1 MGFLKK
7 ITRPI
12 SRVLDKI
19 VPNEIKP
26 ALPFLAAAAPFMAPG
41 IMGAFGNSML
51 SRGLISGGLNLGS
64 QLAQEGS
71 DGDFSGLSTLM
82 AAATG
87 ALSTPGSAGGRTI
100 GDTGK
105 SYSQYMGGDS
115 LASTGTQSAGD
126 FFKNKALGMEPGLT
140 KSGLGAL
147 ETSSNYLSG
156 VSDTLQNNLFSKE
169 GLKAAL
175 VPVGQGMTDLAVAE
189 NRRALKDYEREQ
201 ADYEAGMDEEN
212 SNRAFAIRQSMEAY
226 GFTEQEI
233 LDAIEAAGYRAGGRV
248 GLEFGGIP
256 AAVED
261 VEEKPKEFLVDKLKV
276 TVQPGQSEEMGILN
290 AMFNDVEGVMPD
302 DRKMEFYRLYIPQ
315 LYERGEISKEQFE
328 GMKEDI
334 LGEGKKDGGRIG
346 LKNGS
351 DGSSTGSFG
360 ANRYASELVE
370 SADSLLNKGDI
381 LMTDAEK
388 LIASGKYPSEEEL
401 NEIQK
406 RYDALV
412 NKEETETNKFSK
424 NLEDEK
430 LGDALP
436 YFLEKEKQ
444 INKRVKDSNTRAD
457 KIGLESLDVSDITR
471 SPSFR
476 EWYSL
481 WEKGDP
487 KADKHPQAEYFEDL
501 IFNVDRKKYIKTRFP
516 DIKMAEGGLMNL
528 GGKEMDMRGGGFI
541 PIGKKERADDVP
553 ARLSKN
559 EFVMTADA
567 VRAAGGGSVNEGAK
581 RMYETMNRLE
591 ARA

>member
-87 ALSTPGSAGGRTI
+87 ALSTPGSAAT
-100 GDTGK
+100 TGPAGPPG
-105 SYSQYMGGDS
+105 SELITTPG
-115 LASTGTQSAGD
+115 QSSAAD
-126 FFKNKALGMEPGLT
+126 FFKNKAAGMEPGFA

-147 ETSSNYLSG
+147 ETSSNYLTG
-156 VSDTLQNNLFSKE
+156 VGDTLQNNLFSKE

-175 VPVGQGMTDLAVAE
+175 VPVGQGFTDLAVAE
-189 NRRALKDYEREQ
+189 NRRAMKDYDREM
-201 ADYEAGMDEEN
+201 ADYEAGVNEDTG
-212 SNRAFAIRQSMEAY
+212 NRAFAIRQSMEAY

-248 GLEFGGIP
+248 GFDNGGGVDFGGIP
-256 AAVED
+256 AAIKNVETAKIED
-261 VEEKPKEFLVDKLKV
+261 VSEIVELDDLSKLDGFAEMLSNMDESDPKYNEIRKMGIQEAEMVGEKYKISPVDLVGYLDTKTNMFNERTEEIKLK
-276 TVQPGQSEEMGILN
+276 EI
-290 AMFNDVEGVMPD
+290 D
-302 DRKMEFYRLYIPQ
+302 D
-315 LYERGEISKEQFE
+315 
-328 GMKEDI
+328 
-334 LGEGKKDGGRIG
+334 GKK
-346 LKNGS
+346 
-351 DGSSTGSFG
+351 
-360 ANRYASELVE
+360 
-370 SADSLLNKGDI
+370 
-381 LMTDAEK
+381 
-388 LIASGKYPSEEEL
+388 EEL
-401 NEIQK
+401 MEK
-406 RYDALV
+406 V
-412 NKEETETNKFSK
+412 K
-424 NLEDEK
+424 NTSF
-430 LGDALP
+430 A
-436 YFLEKEKQ
+436 F
-444 INKRVKDSNTRAD
+444 AD
-457 KIGLESLDVSDITR
+457 
-471 SPSFR
+471 
-476 EWYSL
+476 
-481 WEKGDP
+481 
-487 KADKHPQAEYFEDL
+487 
-501 IFNVDRKKYIKTRFP
+501 
-516 DIKMAEGGLMNL
+516 GGLMNL

>member
-19 VPNEIKP
+19 VPNELKP

-41 IMGAFGNSML
+41 LMGAFGGSML

-126 FFKNKALGMEPGLT
+126 FFKNKAAGMDSGLT

-147 ETSSNYLSG
+147 EKSSNYLTG
-156 VSDTLQNNLFSKE
+156 VGDTLQNNLFSKE

-175 VPVGQGMTDLAVAE
+175 IPAGQGMTDLAVAE

-201 ADYEAGMDEEN
+201 ADYEAGVNEDTG
-212 SNRAFAIRQSMEAY
+212 NRALAIRQSMEAY

-248 GLEFGGIP
+248 GFNNGGGADFGGIP
-256 AAVED
+256 AAIENIQED
-261 VEEKPKEFLVDKLKV
+261 A
-276 TVQPGQSEEMGILN
+276 EEMITIMTDNGPIQIEKSVYESMPG
-290 AMFNDVEGVMPD
+290 MFMDTTTSAYGDAGRGRPV
-302 DRKMEFYRLYIPQ
+302 PQ
-315 LYERGEISKEQFE
+315 FAN
-328 GMKEDI
+328 
-334 LGEGKKDGGRIG
+334 GGRIG

-388 LIASGKYPSEEEL
+388 LIASGEYPSEEEL

-406 RYDALV
+406 RYEALV

-430 LGDALP
+430 IGDALP

-444 INKRVKDSNTRAD
+444 INKRLEDSNTRAD
-457 KIGLESLDVSDITR
+457 KIGLESLDVSGITR

-501 IFNVDRKKYIKTRFP
+501 IFNVDRKKYIKTKYP
-516 DIKMAEGGLMNL
+516 DIKMADGGLMNL
-528 GGKEMDMRGGGFI
+528 GGREMDMRGGGFI

-581 RMYETMNRLE
+581 RMYETMNKLE

>member
-41 IMGAFGNSML
+41 LMGAFGGSML

-87 ALSTPGSAGGRTI
+87 ALSTPKGTDFSMSAPGEGPIT
-100 GDTGK
+100 TP
-105 SYSQYMGGDS
+105 
-115 LASTGTQSAGD
+115 SAAD
-126 FFKNKALGMEPGLT
+126 FFKNKAAGMDSGLT

-147 ETSSNYLSG
+147 EKSSNYLTG
-156 VSDTLQNNLFSKE
+156 VGDTLQNNLFSKE

-175 VPVGQGMTDLAVAE
+175 IPAGQGMTDLAVAE

-248 GLEFGGIP
+248 GYSLGNLVRGSGIAQPMSASMNAGDRPMMGGSGMGGMLSNMINNNPQLFSNLTGQGNNSVSNMSKDFIDLNENGIDDRQEKAIGGRVELKGGGADFGGIP
-256 AAVED
+256 AAIENIQED
-261 VEEKPKEFLVDKLKV
+261 A
-276 TVQPGQSEEMGILN
+276 EEMIT
-290 AMFNDVEGVMPD
+290 
-302 DRKMEFYRLYIPQ
+302 I
-315 LYERGEISKEQFE
+315 
-328 GMKEDI
+328 
-334 LGEGKKDGGRIG
+334 
-346 LKNGS
+346 
-351 DGSSTGSFG
+351 
-360 ANRYASELVE
+360 
-370 SADSLLNKGDI
+370 
-381 LMTDAEK
+381 MTDNGPIQIEK
-388 LIASGKYPSEEEL
+388 SVYESMPGMFMDTTTSAY
-401 NEIQK
+401 
-406 RYDALV
+406 
-412 NKEETETNKFSK
+412 
-424 NLEDEK
+424 
-430 LGDALP
+430 GDAGRGRP
-436 YFLEKEKQ
+436 
-444 INKRVKDSNTRAD
+444 V
-457 KIGLESLDVSDITR
+457 
-471 SPSFR
+471 
-476 EWYSL
+476 
-481 WEKGDP
+481 
-487 KADKHPQAEYFEDL
+487 PQF
-501 IFNVDRKKYIKTRFP
+501 
-516 DIKMAEGGLMNL
+516 AEGGLMNL
-528 GGKEMDMRGGGFI
+528 GGREMDMRGGGFI

>member
-87 ALSTPGSAGGRTI
+87 ALSTPRGTDFSMSAPGEGPIT
-100 GDTGK
+100 TP
-105 SYSQYMGGDS
+105 
-115 LASTGTQSAGD
+115 SAGD
-126 FFKNKALGMEPGLT
+126 FFKNKAAGMESGLT

-147 ETSSNYLSG
+147 EKSSNYLSG
-156 VSDTLQNNLFSKE
+156 VSDTLQNNPFSME
-169 GLKAAL
+169 GLKAGL
-175 VPVGQGMTDLAVAE
+175 VPIGQGVTDLAVAE

-201 ADYEAGMDEEN
+201 AEYEARMDEEDA
-212 SNRAFAIRQSMEAY
+212 NRAFAIRQSMEAY

-248 GLEFGGIP
+248 GFDNGGGVDFGGIP
-256 AAVED
+256 AAIKNVETAKIED
-261 VEEKPKEFLVDKLKV
+261 VSEIVELDDLSKLDGFAEMLSNMDESDPKYNEIRKMGIQEAEMVGEKYKISPVDLVGYLDTKTNMFNERTEEIKLK
-276 TVQPGQSEEMGILN
+276 EI
-290 AMFNDVEGVMPD
+290 D
-302 DRKMEFYRLYIPQ
+302 D
-315 LYERGEISKEQFE
+315 
-328 GMKEDI
+328 
-334 LGEGKKDGGRIG
+334 GKK
-346 LKNGS
+346 
-351 DGSSTGSFG
+351 
-360 ANRYASELVE
+360 
-370 SADSLLNKGDI
+370 
-381 LMTDAEK
+381 
-388 LIASGKYPSEEEL
+388 EEL
-401 NEIQK
+401 MEK
-406 RYDALV
+406 V
-412 NKEETETNKFSK
+412 K
-424 NLEDEK
+424 NTSF
-430 LGDALP
+430 A
-436 YFLEKEKQ
+436 F
-444 INKRVKDSNTRAD
+444 AD
-457 KIGLESLDVSDITR
+457 
-471 SPSFR
+471 
-476 EWYSL
+476 
-481 WEKGDP
+481 
-487 KADKHPQAEYFEDL
+487 
-501 IFNVDRKKYIKTRFP
+501 
-516 DIKMAEGGLMNL
+516 GGLMNL

>member
-51 SRGLISGGLNLGS
+51 SRGLISGSLNLGS

-87 ALSTPGSAGGRTI
+87 ALSTPGSQIKTMHPTEGVITSG
-100 GDTGK
+100 
-105 SYSQYMGGDS
+105 QP
-115 LASTGTQSAGD
+115 SAAD
-126 FFKNKALGMEPGLT
+126 FFRDKAAGMKPGFA

-147 ETSSNYLSG
+147 EGTSNYLTG

-175 VPVGQGMTDLAVAE
+175 VPVGQGFTDLAVAE

-256 AAVED
+256 AAIENIQED
-261 VEEKPKEFLVDKLKV
+261 A
-276 TVQPGQSEEMGILN
+276 EEMIT
-290 AMFNDVEGVMPD
+290 
-302 DRKMEFYRLYIPQ
+302 I
-315 LYERGEISKEQFE
+315 
-328 GMKEDI
+328 
-334 LGEGKKDGGRIG
+334 
-346 LKNGS
+346 
-351 DGSSTGSFG
+351 
-360 ANRYASELVE
+360 
-370 SADSLLNKGDI
+370 
-381 LMTDAEK
+381 MTDNGPIQIEK
-388 LIASGKYPSEEEL
+388 SVYESMPGMFMDTTTSAY
-401 NEIQK
+401 
-406 RYDALV
+406 
-412 NKEETETNKFSK
+412 
-424 NLEDEK
+424 
-430 LGDALP
+430 GDAGRGRP
-436 YFLEKEKQ
+436 
-444 INKRVKDSNTRAD
+444 V
-457 KIGLESLDVSDITR
+457 
-471 SPSFR
+471 
-476 EWYSL
+476 
-481 WEKGDP
+481 
-487 KADKHPQAEYFEDL
+487 PQF
-501 IFNVDRKKYIKTRFP
+501 
-516 DIKMAEGGLMNL
+516 AEGGLMNL
-528 GGKEMDMRGGGFI
+528 GGKEMDLRKGGFV